1 MAMLVICTYPDK
13 ELLREA
19 EPICTIDQ
27 EIMRLADDMAE
38 TMYNAPGIGL
48 AANQV
53 GVPRRL
59 IVVDCSRRDPDS
71 QLIVLVNPEI
81 IAAEGLT
88 SIEEGCLSVPEY
100 QAEVT
105 RYEEVKVRGLDLQ
118 GKAVE
123 LDADG
128 LLAVVLQHE
137 IDHLNGKL
145 FIDHLSRLKR
155 ELCKRKLL
163 KRRAREASSVAPL

>member
-1 MAMLVICTYPDK
+1 MAVLEICTYPDK
-13 ELLREA
+13 VLLRGA
-19 EPICTIDQ
+19 EPVGAVDQ
-27 EIMRLADDMAE
+27 EIMRLADNMAE

-59 IVVDCSRRDPDS
+59 IVVDCSKRDLDS

-81 IAAEGLT
+81 VAAEGLT
-88 SIEEGCLSVPEY
+88 SMEEGCLSVPDY

-105 RYEEVKVRGLDLQ
+105 RYEKVKVRGLDLQ

-123 LDADG
+123 FDADG

-155 ELCKRKLL
+155 ELCKRRLL
-163 KRRAREASSVAPL
+163 KRRAKEAAANAPV

>member
-1 MAMLVICTYPDK
+1 MAVLEICTYPDK
-13 ELLREA
+13 VLLREA
-19 EPICTIDQ
+19 EPICTIDK
-27 EIMRLADDMAE
+27 EIVRLADDMAE

-53 GVPRRL
+53 GAPRRL
-59 IVVDCSRRDPDS
+59 IVVDCSKRDLDS
-71 QLIVLVNPEI
+71 QLIILVNPEV

-88 SIEEGCLSVPEY
+88 SMEEGCLSVPDY

-105 RYEEVKVRGLDLQ
+105 RYEKVKVRGLDLQ

-145 FIDHLSRLKR
+145 FIDHISRLKR
-155 ELCKRKLL
+155 ELCKRRLL
-163 KRRAREASSVAPL
+163 KRRAKETATDAPL

>member
-1 MAMLVICTYPDK
+1 MAVLEICTFPDRV
-13 ELLREA
+13 LLEEA
-19 EPICTIDQ
+19 EPVSSIDR
-27 EIMRLADDMAE
+27 EVAKLAADMAE
-38 TMYNAPGIGL
+38 TMYNAPGVGL

-59 IVVDCSRRDPDS
+59 IVVDTSRRDLDS

-81 IAAEGLT
+81 VSGEGLIT
-88 SIEEGCLSVPEY
+88 MEEGCLSVPDY

-105 RYEEVKVRGLDLQ
+105 RYQKVKVRGLDLQ
-118 GKAVE
+118 GRSME
-123 LDADG
+123 LDAEG

-137 IDHLNGKL
+137 IDHVNGKL

-155 ELCKRKLL
+155 ELCKRRLL
-163 KRRAREASSVAPL
+163 KRRAKEAS

>member
-1 MAMLVICTYPDK
+1 MAVLQICTFPDRI
-13 ELLREA
+13 LLEEA
-19 EPICTIDQ
+19 EPICAIDR
-27 EIMRLADDMAE
+27 EIAKLADDMAE

-59 IVVDCSRRDPDS
+59 IVIDTSRRDPDS
-71 QLIVLVNPEI
+71 QLIVLVNPELVSGD
-81 IAAEGLT
+81 GLIT
-88 SIEEGCLSVPEY
+88 LEEGCLSVPDY

-105 RYEEVKVRGLDLQ
+105 RYQRVRVRGLDLQ
-118 GKAVE
+118 GKVME
-123 LDADG
+123 LDAEG

-145 FIDHLSRLKR
+145 FIDRLSRLKR
-155 ELCKRKLL
+155 ELCKRRLR
-163 KRRAREASSVAPL
+163 KRRAKDTS

>member
-1 MAMLVICTYPDK
+1 
-13 ELLREA
+13 REA
-19 EPICTIDQ
+19 EPICTIDK
-27 EIMRLADDMAE
+27 EIVRLADDMAE

-53 GVPRRL
+53 GAPRRL
-59 IVVDCSRRDPDS
+59 IVVDCSKRDLDS

-88 SIEEGCLSVPEY
+88 SMEEGCLSVPDY

-105 RYEEVKVRGLDLQ
+105 RYEKVKVRGLDLQ

-145 FIDHLSRLKR
+145 FIDHISRLKR
-155 ELCKRKLL
+155 ELCKRRLL
-163 KRRAREASSVAPL
+163 KRRAKETATDAPL

>member
-1 MAMLVICTYPDK
+1 MAVLEICTFPDRV
-13 ELLREA
+13 LLEEA
-19 EPICTIDQ
+19 EPISSIDR
-27 EIMRLADDMAE
+27 EVAKLAADMAE

-53 GVPRRL
+53 GVPRKL
-59 IVVDCSRRDPDS
+59 IVVDTSRRDLDS

-81 IAAEGLT
+81 VSGEGL
-88 SIEEGCLSVPEY
+88 IIMEEGCLSVPDY

-105 RYEEVKVRGLDLQ
+105 RYQKVKVRGLDLQ
-118 GKAVE
+118 GKSME
-123 LDADG
+123 LDAEG

-137 IDHLNGKL
+137 IDHVNGKL

-155 ELCKRKLL
+155 ELCKRRLL
-163 KRRAREASSVAPL
+163 KRRAKEAS